1 MEPSKEIWQEIP
13 VLELRS
19 RTVPR
24 PNLRSR
30 GTVSRRRE
38 GSNYESAQE
47 ASEAE
52 GGRHGRE
59 VAEEGPTRLRRDR
72 GIQQERTML
81 GQGLGQ
87 PAGTPTSLTTPSLRP
102 APQRLNTGE
111 AEEQR
116 YQGLHE
122 RVADLE
128 DSLRCM
134 TMMAGEGLLEGPMMP
149 QLRPPPPFSGA
160 NPRSWLR
167 QIEQYFH
174 CTGVLRSNA

>member
-19 RTVPR
+19 RAVPK

-30 GTVSRRRE
+30 GAGSRRRE
-38 GSNYESAQE
+38 GSQYESAQE

-59 VAEEGPTRLRRDR
+59 VAEEGLPRLRRNR
-72 GIQQERTML
+72 GIQQVKTML
-81 GQGLGQ
+81 GKGLRQ
-87 PAGTPTSLTTPSLRP
+87 PAGTPINLTTPSLRP
-102 APQRLNTGE
+102 APQRLSTGE
-111 AEEQR
+111 VEEQR
-116 YQGLHE
+116 YQGLHA
-122 RVADLE
+122 RVGELE
-128 DSLRCM
+128 DSLRFM
-134 TMMAGEGLLEGPMMP
+134 TMMAREGSLGGPRMP
-149 QLRPPPPFSGA
+149 QLRPPPPFSEA